1 MDRVDV
7 VALLEERGAA
17 SIAHPGGTLLAHV
30 GRVAELLASWGAREA
45 LVTAGLAHAV
55 YGTDGFA
62 VSLFG
67 LDDRARVA
75 SVVGPAAESI
85 VYRYASC
92 DRGSTLGQVG
102 RRHPVVFRDRFTG
115 VDEPLP
121 DDELADFAELTVANE
136 VDLVR
141 QSDEFRAAHGAALA
155 TLFSRWQ
162 GIVSDAAYAACLHLD
177 PGGAS
182 AR

>member
-1 MDRVDV
+1 MDRASV

-17 SIAHPGGTLLAHV
+17 SIEHPGGTLLAHV
-30 GRVAELLASWGAREA
+30 GRVAELLAAWGAREA

-67 LDDRARVA
+67 LEDRARVA
-75 SVVGPAAESI
+75 SVIGPAAESI

-102 RRHPVVFRDRFTG
+102 RQHPVLFRDRFTG
-115 VDEPLP
+115 ADETLR

-141 QSDEFRAAHGAALA
+141 QSNQFREAHGAALA
-155 TLFSRWQ
+155 TLFAHWQ

-177 PGGAS
+177 PAS
-182 AR
+182 GTTR